1 MNNQPFLYFRGLR
14 KSDHTVFVVSD
25 GQKKYFDPVFRVNV
39 PYSSG
44 QQVKRQI
51 IESLLRILNR
61 EPAPVTFYFDAPK
74 LQEREVITP
83 ADPNYIDQLIG
94 GWMVSLKGG
103 ETKTLKRRSPLSISA
118 LHPLHPLLS
127 GLNNESIT
135 FDRSDR
141 PHIHKVIVRNENGEI
156 LSEEEINKLLAGS
169 DRSLSRKWIPDN
181 TRATGLFVYDIAID
195 LRTLFCV
202 STNKLEPE
210 ITPAT
215 EENLRNQGWIE
226 TKNSFGKC
234 LLAPET
240 IRDQIINALA
250 KALINWRITSN
261 QSRTFSLMENIAI
274 AISDNANKIAFSIR
288 AELSDATDRPTAIP
302 VIDETSG
309 AYLFLTP
316 LVSSIIPGFSGSADA
331 LDKAEQFLI
340 NYLNSFDYEKQ
351 EFIN

>member
-1 MNNQPFLYFRGLR
+1 MNKQPFLYIRGLR
-14 KSDHTVFVVSD
+14 KSDYTVFVVSD

-51 IESLLRILNR
+51 IESLLSILNKA
-61 EPAPVTFYFDAPK
+61 PAPVTFYFDAPK

-83 ADPNYIDQLIG
+83 ADPNYVDLLIG

-118 LHPLHPLLS
+118 LHPIHPLLS
-127 GLNNESIT
+127 GLNNENIT

-141 PHIHKVIVRNENGEI
+141 PHIHKVIVRNDKGEI

-181 TRATGLFVYDIAID
+181 TRASGLFVYDIAID

-210 ITPAT
+210 ITPTT
-215 EENLRNQGWIE
+215 EENLRSQGWIE

-234 LLAPET
+234 LVAPKE
-240 IRDQIINALA
+240 IRDQIIKALA
-250 KALINWRITSN
+250 NAIINWRITSN
-261 QSRTFSLMENIAI
+261 QSRTFSLMETIAL
-274 AISDNANKIAFSIR
+274 AISNNANKIAFSIR
-288 AELSDATDRPTAIP
+288 AELSETTERPSAVP

-309 AYLFLTP
+309 ANLFLTP
-316 LVSSIIPGFSGSADA
+316 LVSSIIPGFSGTADA

-340 NYLNSFDYEKQ
+340 NYLNSYDYEKQ

>member
-1 MNNQPFLYFRGLR
+1 MNKQPFLYLRGLR
-14 KSDHTVFVVSD
+14 KSDHTVFVLIKE
-25 GQKKYFDPVFRVNV
+25 QKKYFDPVFRVNV

-51 IESLLRILNR
+51 IESLLSILNKD
-61 EPAPVTFYFDAPK
+61 PAPVTFYFDAPK
-74 LQEREVITP
+74 LEEGEVTTP
-83 ADPNYIDQLIG
+83 ADPNYVDQLIG

-103 ETKTLKRRSPLSISA
+103 ETRTLKRRSPLSISA

-127 GLNNESIT
+127 GINNEIIT

-141 PHIHKVIVRNENGEI
+141 PHIHKVIVRNDKGEI
-156 LSEEEINKLLAGS
+156 LSEEEINKLLADS
-169 DRSLSRKWIPDN
+169 DRSLSRKWIPDR
-181 TRATGLFVYDIAID
+181 TRASGLFVYDIAID

-234 LLAPET
+234 LLAPKE
-240 IRDQIINALA
+240 IRDQIIKALA

-261 QSRTFSLMENIAI
+261 QSRTFSLMETIAL

-288 AELSDATDRPTAIP
+288 AELSENTERPSASP

-309 AYLFLTP
+309 ANLYLTP
-316 LVSSIIPGFSGSADA
+316 LLSSIIPGFNGSTDA
-331 LDKAEQFLI
+331 LEKAEEFLI